1 MTRAIGA
8 VREIHR
14 HPVKSL
20 GGESIGESAIALRYG
35 VEGDRSW
42 AIRDVAAGEIRGAK
56 KIPMLLGL
64 SARCLETPRG
74 AQAPLVA
81 IDLGDGRSL
90 RSDSPDVSSR
100 LSERLGRAVELC
112 ARRPASDAAHYRRAR
127 PITDPEAEI
136 REASELLPEES
147 LPAMTAPPPV
157 DLSALG
163 EFVSPPGTYFDF
175 FDLHLLSTASLAR
188 FAELASGSQ
197 IEARRFRPNLVV
209 ELEGSRDAMRAKAR
223 SPARPA
229 ARPAHAIESAVADA
243 SAGWPEL
250 ERVGQVLAI
259 GDARLA
265 ITMPMMRCGM
275 TTHAQPGLPKDPGI
289 MRTLVRDCGM
299 NLGAGISVIR
309 PGRIRVGDAIRI
321 AEE

>member
-1 MTRAIGA
+1 MGRTIGE

-20 GGESIGESAIALRYG
+20 GGESIGETSIASRYG

-42 AIRDVAAGEIRGAK
+42 AIRDSTAGEIRGAK
-56 KIPMLLGL
+56 KIPALLGL
-64 SARCLETPRG
+64 AARCLETPRG
-74 AQAPLVA
+74 PASPLVE
-81 IDLGDGRSL
+81 IDLGGGRSL
-90 RSDSPDVSSR
+90 RSDAPDVSAR
-100 LSERLGRAVELC
+100 LSERLGRAVVLC

-127 PITDPEAEI
+127 PISDPEAEI

-157 DLSALG
+157 DLSALA

-188 FAELASGSQ
+188 FAALAPASR
-197 IEARRFRPNLVV
+197 IEPRRFRPNLVV
-209 ELEGSRDAMRAKAR
+209 ELEGPR
-223 SPARPA
+223 SG
-229 ARPAHAIESAVADA
+229 ESDA
-243 SAGWPEL
+243 SRRSSGDGAAGAALAATADWPEL
-250 ERVGQVLAI
+250 AWVGRVLEV
-259 GDARLA
+259 GDVRLE

-275 TTHAQPGLPKDPGI
+275 TTHAQPGLPKDPRI
-289 MRTLVRDCGM
+289 MRTLVRECGM
-299 NLGAGISVIR
+299 NLGAGVTVLR

-321 AEE
+321 ATD